1 MLSTENKIKWQKCW
15 DDPCVLEYA
24 IYNFQE
30 AIKTTLNKKKLKY
43 SDNEW
48 KLENSSREIETNK
61 QPNKNSK
68 TEKFSIQNISK
79 TLNRLYHKI
88 DQQRK
93 E

>member
-15 DDPCVLEYA
+15 DDPCILEYA

-61 QPNKNSK
+61 NNQ
-68 TEKFSIQNISK
+68 IK
-79 TLNRLYHKI
+79 TLKLKSSVSKI
-88 DQQRK
+88 FQK
-93 E
+93 H